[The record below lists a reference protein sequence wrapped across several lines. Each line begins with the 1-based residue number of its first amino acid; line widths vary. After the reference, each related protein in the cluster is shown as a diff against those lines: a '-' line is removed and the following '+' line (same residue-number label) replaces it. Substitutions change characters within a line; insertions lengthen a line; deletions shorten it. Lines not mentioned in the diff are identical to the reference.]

1 MTKISIPCDYRSEDF
16 VEVSHHKHD
25 HLVLQLL
32 LPSIKEKDLDH
43 GNLMVLLT
51 KESALELATQLIA
64 LVALE

>member
-25 HLVLQLL
+25 HLVLQMH
-32 LPSIKEKDLDH
+32 LPSIAEEDLAHD
-43 GNLMVLLT
+43 GLMVIIT

-64 LVALE
+64 LVTLE